1 MQQTAEL
8 QKELQVL
15 LHTVIKRGSF
25 RSTDAAVLLLLT
37 HNRYERATHLP
48 YVQISHFLR
57 AKPHFLGVPGETA
70 FRSYT
75 ARDST
80 INRALLNSED
90 EGGGLHPGHTGHK
103 GLIVYST

>member
-1 MQQTAEL
+1 MQQTAGL

-15 LHTVIKRGSF
+15 PHTVPKRGSF
-25 RSTDAAVLLLLT
+25 RPRDAAVLPSHT
-37 HNRYERATHLP
+37 FGTEHIT
-48 YVQISHFLR
+48 QINQR
-57 AKPHFLGVPGETA
+57 PAKPHFLGVPGETA

-75 ARDST
+75 VQDRT

-103 GLIVYST
+103 GLIVYSM